1 MDGVPTNPDRQQTQ
15 PLAPDLLDELAAV
28 YARAAAR
35 AYFAKYRQARH
46 SASGRTDL
54 RTPAESQTSAHQTS
68 VTGTQL
74 R

>member
-1 MDGVPTNPDRQQTQ
+1 MDGVPANPDRQQAQ
-15 PLAPDLLDELAAV
+15 PLAPELLDDLAAV

-46 SASGRTDL
+46 SASGRTDQ

-68 VTGTQL
+68 ATGTQL